1 MTTTNSLRRSPLWR
15 LAAAL
20 SLLLLCGAG
29 APPSLAL
36 EATPAW
42 LGGDEVAVKVMSYNI
57 HHAVGSDGALD
68 LRRIGQVIA
77 ASGADVVGLQEVD
90 RHWSARSGFEDQA
103 LRLAEQLDMHYV
115 FAANLDREPL
125 VEGGSRRQYG
135 TAVLSKYPIVRHE
148 NQFLTSGP
156 SEQRGLSMATIN
168 VKGTELHLFN
178 THLGLSTEERKT
190 QAAEIVEIVGD
201 HEGPSI
207 LLGDLNAAPDTEEV
221 RIVAARYLDAFA
233 DRSDAYTFPAAIP
246 RIRADYIFYSDGLEL
261 ASSEVIP
268 TLASDHLPVTAVF
281 RLQRAAPS
289 KYGIGH

>member
-42 LGGDEVAVKVMSYNI
+42 LGGDEVAVKVN
-57 HHAVGSDGALD
+57 
-68 LRRIGQVIA
+68 
-77 ASGADVVGLQEVD
+77 
-90 RHWSARSGFEDQA
+90 
-103 LRLAEQLDMHYV
+103 
-115 FAANLDREPL
+115 
-125 VEGGSRRQYG
+125 
-135 TAVLSKYPIVRHE
+135 
-148 NQFLTSGP
+148 
-156 SEQRGLSMATIN
+156 
-168 VKGTELHLFN
+168 
-178 THLGLSTEERKT
+178 
-190 QAAEIVEIVGD
+190 
-201 HEGPSI
+201 
-207 LLGDLNAAPDTEEV
+207 
-221 RIVAARYLDAFA
+221 
-233 DRSDAYTFPAAIP
+233 
-246 RIRADYIFYSDGLEL
+246 IRADYIFYSDGLEL